1 MIDAHAHIVEAQHG
15 GLILSVEGDPPVPE
29 GHPYDWHKAQPYGET
44 FVVAP
49 YLTADKRHAD
59 SDIIYIHCRRNGF
72 TPDQIA
78 AYLAGSASKVVVLD
92 TFYKFVWKPVDFFQ
106 LLARFRDRHFLLTH
120 GGGYDI
126 HEMLQVLRGLLRHP
140 GDLRLRD
147 WPVRSRHRR
156 QPPDPTR
163 PRRAAYPVEGCVR
176 LRQPRI
182 QSGCS
187 HRLVSRHRS
196 RAVRPVRCEL
206 RASDIPFEGG
216 ARSGARSR
224 CRNTPCL
231 TSLSRLSI

>member
-1 MIDAHAHIVEAQHG
+1 MIDVHAHIVEAQHG

-92 TFYKFVWKPVDFFQ
+92 TFYKFVWKPVDFFH

-126 HEMLQVLRGLLRHP
+126 HEMLQV
-140 GDLRLRD
+140 
-147 WPVRSRHRR
+147 VRYSPNAFVDFSAT
-156 QPPDPTR
+156 Q
-163 PRRAAYPVEGCVR
+163 EIFGCVTGQPDLDIGVSR
-176 LRQPRI
+176 LIRHALAEPRI
-182 QSGCS
+182 RSKVVFGSDNPEFSQAAAIAWYRGTDPALFDLFDANYA
-187 HRLVSRHRS
+187 RLISPLKAE
-196 RAVRPVRCEL
+196 RALAQGP
-206 RASDIPFEGG
+206 AAG
-216 ARSGARSR
+216 
-224 CRNTPCL
+224 TPHA
-231 TSLSRLSI
+231 